1 MGVSILAIHHNLFL
15 GSQLDVNAKT
25 YEVIKFLGK
34 GKGGYSYLA
43 TDGDQGLLARS
54 LFATSKRNV
63 QGVISG
69 GYQY

>member
-1 MGVSILAIHHNLFL
+1 MAIHHNLFL

-54 LFATSKRNV
+54 LFATDEGDV
-63 QGVISG
+63 QTVVPGK
-69 GYQY
+69 YKY

>member
-1 MGVSILAIHHNLFL
+1 MRIKYEKCRRIKYGVSILAIHHNLFR

-43 TDGDQGLLARS
+43 TDGD
-54 LFATSKRNV
+54 
-63 QGVISG
+63 
-69 GYQY
+69 